1 MKKVVLL
8 LLAISISALIYL
20 IIDEN
25 KITNN
30 EYLANFRMDYPQY
43 KDIPDLKLSDAIHET
58 LYKDMSDDE
67 YYAKIGLENPKQ
79 KQMIKQMLYIFI
91 PFLFM
96 ILYLVVKKKDL
107 LEKIG
112 GIKSMN
118 IKTILIGLFVLSFLF
133 LLFLNS
139 GGLYEYKS
147 NSQGVPI
154 FRVNKITNNIQS
166 LSSDGWVDVMI
177 SKKHKE

>member
-25 KITNN
+25 KITDNV
-30 EYLANFRMDYPQY
+30 YLANFRMDYPKY

-58 LYKDMSDDE
+58 FYKDMGDDE

-79 KQMIKQMLYIFI
+79 KQMIKQILYIFI

-118 IKTILIGLFVLSFLF
+118 IKTILIGLFALAFLF

-177 SKKHKE
+177 NKKHKE

>member
-25 KITNN
+25 RTTNN
-30 EYLANFRMDYPQY
+30 EYITNFKTEHPAF
-43 KDIPDLKLSDAIHET
+43 KVIPDIKLAEGIHET
-58 LYKDMSDDE
+58 YYKDMSDED
-67 YYAKIGLENPKQ
+67 YYIKLGLENPKQ

-91 PFLFM
+91 PFLFI

-118 IKTILIGLFVLSFLF
+118 IKTILIGLFTLAFLF

-147 NSQGVPI
+147 NSKGVPL
-154 FRVNKITNNIQS
+154 FRINKITNNIQS
-166 LSSDGWVDVMI
+166 LDSKGWRDVLKDG
-177 SKKHKE
+177 K

>member
-25 KITNN
+25 RTTNN
-30 EYLANFRMDYPQY
+30 EYITNFKTEHPDF
-43 KDIPDLKLSDAIHET
+43 KVIPDIKLAEGIHRT
-58 LYKDMSDDE
+58 YYKDMGDDE
-67 YYAKIGLENPKQ
+67 YYTKIGLENPKQ

-91 PFLFM
+91 PFLFI
-96 ILYLVVKKKDL
+96 ILYLVIKKKDL

-118 IKTILIGLFVLSFLF
+118 IKTILIGLFTLAFLF

-147 NSQGVPI
+147 NSQGVPM

-166 LSSDGWVDVMI
+166 LDNKGWRDVL
-177 SKKHKE
+177 KEERD

>member
-1 MKKVVLL
+1 MKKIVLL
-8 LLAISISALIYL
+8 ILAISISALIYL

-25 KITNN
+25 RTTNN
-30 EYLANFRMDYPQY
+30 EYIINFKIEHPNF
-43 KDIPDLKLSDAIHET
+43 KVIPDIKLAEGIHET
-58 LYKDMSDDE
+58 YYKDMGNDE

-79 KQMIKQMLYIFI
+79 KQMLKQILYIFI
-91 PFLFM
+91 PFLFI
-96 ILYLVVKKKDL
+96 ILYLVIKKKDL

-112 GIKSMN
+112 GIKSIN
-118 IKTILIGLFVLSFLF
+118 IKTILIGLFTLAFLF

-147 NSQGVPI
+147 NSQGVPL

-166 LSSDGWVDVMI
+166 LDNKGWRDI
-177 SKKHKE
+177 LKDER

>member
-1 MKKVVLL
+1 MKKIVLL
-8 LLAISISALIYL
+8 ILAISISALIYL

-25 KITNN
+25 RTTNN
-30 EYLANFRMDYPQY
+30 EYITNFKTEHPDF
-43 KDIPDLKLSDAIHET
+43 KVIPDIKLAEGIHKT
-58 LYKDMSDDE
+58 YYKDMSDDE

-91 PFLFM
+91 PFLFI

-118 IKTILIGLFVLSFLF
+118 IKTILIGLFTLAFLF
-133 LLFLNS
+133 LLFLNT

-147 NSQGVPI
+147 NSQGVPL

-166 LSSDGWVDVMI
+166 LDNKGWRDVL
-177 SKKHKE
+177 KDEED